1 MPFIDFEATRSIK
14 DLLIDSKNG
23 EVDID
28 PISYFTRYALSTSL
42 TLNYGIKIEGSIDDE
57 LLREITHVE
66 RIISNF
72 RSTSNNWFVS
82 RFFLPTYL

>member
-23 EVDID
+23 EVDVD

-72 RSTSNNWFVS
+72 RSTSNNWLVS
-82 RFFLPTYL
+82 RYFLPTYL